1 MTTVIAFLV
10 GLLVGAAGTFILIAS
25 TYGTD
30 ADDYYREDR

>member
-1 MTTVIAFLV
+1 MTTVAAFLI
-10 GLLVGAAGTFILIAS
+10 GLLTGAVGTFILIAS